1 MKKKSPPAAK
11 PQPTPSETR
20 SGETRRPIERI
31 FTIHEA
37 ILRGRYPN
45 CRRLSE
51 KIGVTQKTIQRDI
64 TFMQNDL
71 GCPSSMTRSSTAIF
85 IPARSTTFP

>member
-11 PQPTPSETR
+11 PKPAPSETR

-64 TFMQNDL
+64 TFM
-71 GCPSSMTRSSTAIF
+71 
-85 IPARSTTFP
+85 